1 MKDGGKVSK
10 IYYDNLSFDSE
21 WEKEYY
27 IYLRDVVKAEGIWR
41 DLVAIK
47 GLMGRDK
54 YTPDFIYLKDK
65 VFHIVEVKGN
75 YNPYANHF
83 QDDMIHREMKTKNQQ
98 FLRYYVANN
107 GISTYFDNT
116 FVYEKIKKLKAHGW
130 VDYEWKNPNTLSNQR
145 KAKITELEQSMKEI
159 NKRLKDYERFV
170 DYVLKIQDGQKLTKQ
185 QREWYMNFIKEH
197 KKWK

>member
-1 MKDGGKVSK
+1 MSK